1 VAVCILYDICVMSE
15 HIHKRYNKSLLLY
28 HLVCPIKYR
37 RSVLSEEVEKSLVE
51 VCKSIESRFEIHF
64 LEIGADENHVH
75 FLMQSVPLMSPKS
88 IVQVVKSITARE
100 LFRLHPEVKQQLWGG
115 QFWTDG
121 YYINTVGQYANE
133 EIIQRYIHEQGDD
146 KKVYKKF
153 HSNQLRLF

>member
-1 VAVCILYDICVMSE
+1 MSE
-15 HIHKRYNKSLLLY
+15 HIYKRHNKSLLLY

-51 VCKSIESRFEIHF
+51 VCKNIESRFEIQF

-75 FLMQSVPLMSPKS
+75 FLMQSIPMMSPQS

-121 YYINTVGQYANE
+121 YYINTVGQFANE
-133 EIIQRYIHEQGDD
+133 DVIQKYIQEQGDD
-146 KKVYKKF
+146 KKLYKKF
-153 HSNQLRLF
+153 HSTQLKLF

>member
-1 VAVCILYDICVMSE
+1 MSK
-15 HIHKRYNKSLLLY
+15 HIHKRHNKSLLLY

-37 RSVLSEEVEKSLVE
+37 RSVLSEDVAKSLVE
-51 VCKSIESRFEIHF
+51 VCRNIESRFEVCF

-75 FLMQSVPLMSPKS
+75 FLIQSVPMMSAKS

-133 EIIQRYIHEQGDD
+133 EIIQKYIHEQGDD
-146 KKVYKKF
+146 KKSYKKF
-153 HSNQLRLF
+153 HANQLRLF

>member
-1 VAVCILYDICVMSE
+1 MSE
-15 HIHKRYNKSLLLY
+15 HIHKRHNKSLLLY

-37 RSVLSEEVEKSLVE
+37 RSILSEGVAKSLVE
-51 VCKSIESRFEIHF
+51 VCKNIESRFDVHF

-75 FLMQSVPLMSPKS
+75 FLIQSVPMMAAKS

-133 EIIQRYIHEQGDD
+133 EIIQKYIHEQGDD
-146 KKVYKKF
+146 KKSYKKL